1 MAKKDNTYTIG
12 LDIGGTK
19 MKVVLF
25 DGEKVIADDS
35 LATPRDN
42 LDHFLVMVKALIDP
56 MLTKAKE
63 TKVRVEGVGLGIAGV
78 IDYSEDKM
86 LVSPN
91 LEILNNLK
99 LAEEMSTILDLPV
112 KMDNDGNT
120 FTLAEATLG
129 AGEKHKN
136 VYGIVI
142 GTGIGGG
149 WFKDNE
155 IYRAAHGGSGE
166 PGEMIIDFTEPVFLE
181 EAYHKLTQNNPAQMA
196 EEAYRG
202 DVLAEKAFAEVG
214 DFLGIAFANIAN
226 LIAPEVIVIG
236 GSVVESSDLFLSR
249 AKKKMREHIASPI
262 LKKQVKV
269 VKAKLGSNA
278 GAVGAALLVNR
289 ES

>member
-1 MAKKDNTYTIG
+1 MAKEDKTYTIG

-19 MKVVLF
+19 MNAVFF

-35 LATPRDN
+35 LATPRDS
-42 LDHFLVMVKALIDP
+42 LEHFLVMVKALVDP
-56 MLTKAKE
+56 MLEKAKE
-63 TKVRVEGVGLGIAGV
+63 IKARIEGVGLGIAGV

-91 LEILNNLK
+91 LEILNNIK
-99 LAEEMSTILDLPV
+99 LTEKISAMFELPV

-120 FTLAEATLG
+120 FILAEATLG
-129 AGEKHKN
+129 AGKKHKN

-149 WFKDNE
+149 WFKDDE
-155 IYRAAHGGSGE
+155 IYRAVHGGSGE
-166 PGEMIIDFTEPVFLE
+166 PGEMIIDFAEPVFLE

-202 DVLAEKAFAEVG
+202 DVLAGKVFEEVG
-214 DFLGIAFANIAN
+214 DFLGIALANIAN

-236 GSVVESSDLFLSR
+236 GGVLESSDLFLSR

-262 LKKQVKV
+262 LKKQLKI

-278 GAVGAALLVNR
+278 GAVGAALLAQPK
-289 ES
+289 

>member
-1 MAKKDNTYTIG
+1 
-12 LDIGGTK
+12 
-19 MKVVLF
+19 MKAVLF

-35 LATPRDN
+35 LATPRDS
-42 LDHFLVMVKALIDP
+42 LDHFLVMVKALVDP
-56 MLTKAKE
+56 ILEKAKE
-63 TKVRVEGVGLGIAGV
+63 IKARVEGIGLGIAGV

-91 LEILNNLK
+91 LGILNNVK
-99 LAEEMSTILDLPV
+99 LAEKISAMFDLSV

-129 AGEKHKN
+129 TGKKYKN

-166 PGEMIIDFTEPVFLE
+166 PGEMIINFTEPVFLE

-196 EEAYRG
+196 EEAYQG

-236 GSVVESSDLFLSR
+236 GGAIEASDLFLSR

-262 LKKQVKV
+262 LKKQLKI
-269 VKAKLGSNA
+269 VKAKLGGNA
-278 GAVGAALLVNR
+278 GAIGAALHAARNT
-289 ES
+289 